1 MIHVKTILDLQL
13 KKVTEWHTTMQLSE
27 EVMPWKFVEEN
38 TYWNFMLWHEE
49 DIARIKD
56 INPLRIVEAKR
67 NIDKYNQ
74 KRNNSMEKIDEWVLN
89 YIETNAIASGS
100 KLHSETPGMMIDRLS
115 IMTLKKYHMQEE
127 VDRKDA
133 SAEHVETCAAR
144 VKVLTEQISDLAN
157 ALQQILHDIE
167 HSVLSFKV
175 YRQFK
180 MYNDPS
186 LNPQL
191 YSRNQTKVNE

>member
-1 MIHVKTILDLQL
+1 MINVNKILELQL
-13 KKVTEWHTTMQLSE
+13 QKVTEWHNEMKLSE
-27 EVMPWKFVEEN
+27 ETLPWKFIEEN
-38 TYWNFMLWHEE
+38 THWNFMLWHEE

-56 INPLRIVEAKR
+56 IDPMRIVEAKR

-74 KRNNSMEKIDEWVLN
+74 ARNNAMEKIDEWVLSFLESN
-89 YIETNAIASGS
+89 QIQPGAKI
-100 KLHSETPGMMIDRLS
+100 HSETPGMMIDRLS

-127 VDRKDA
+127 VDRPDA
-133 SAEHVETCAAR
+133 SEEHKNKCADR
-144 VKVLTEQISDLAN
+144 VKVLSEQMSDLSESLAEVFN
-157 ALQQILHDIE
+157 ALQNSTLR
-167 HSVLSFKV
+167 FKV

-191 YSRNQTKVNE
+191 YKRGQTEA